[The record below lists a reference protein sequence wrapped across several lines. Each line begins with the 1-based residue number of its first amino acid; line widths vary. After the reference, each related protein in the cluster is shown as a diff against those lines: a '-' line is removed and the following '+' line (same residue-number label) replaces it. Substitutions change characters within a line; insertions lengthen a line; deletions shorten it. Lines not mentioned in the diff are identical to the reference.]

1 MTTKFT
7 AAVLATLIGVGL
19 TAPAF
24 AADPVATPQTQGAAK
39 KVEQAAPKAKHDAV
53 KAESKAKHDGQ
64 VAKNKAAPAK
74 PAAKDAAKTPG
85 KTL

>member
-24 AADPVATPQTQGAAK
+24 AQQGQPSLGAKAA
-39 KVEQAAPKAKHDAV
+39 EQAAPKAADKAATKVQHGSDKAKADKAKDAV
-53 KAESKAKHDGQ
+53 K
-64 VAKNKAAPAK
+64 
-74 PAAKDAAKTPG
+74 KTDKKG
-85 KTL
+85 

>member
-24 AADPVATPQTQGAAK
+24 AADPVAPTTK

-53 KAESKAKHDGQ
+53 KAEGKAKHDGQ
-64 VAKNKAAPAK
+64 TAKNKADAAK
-74 PAAKDAAKTPG
+74 PAVKDPAKAPG